1 MRTDDVSPWLI
12 RGLYLFGFALI
23 LTAAI
28 DLMTTVW
35 PLRPGELTWRY
46 GFLGLAAGYMQT
58 PTLGLLFIMG
68 AAALDDSPMILRL
81 GALVCLLTALVL
93 IGVMGMFG
101 LDVLQMRGLRPEEA
115 RASVLAGGIFQE
127 IKYFVAWLVFT
138 TLGYGGMK
146 TARALSDRGSSQPR
160 APGIVSARGAA
171 GSAD

>member
-35 PLRPGELTWRY
+35 PMRPAELAWRY

-58 PTLGLLFIMG
+58 PTLGLLLIMG
-68 AAALDDSPMILRL
+68 AAALNDSSMVLRL
-81 GALVCLLTALVL
+81 MALVCLATAVIL
-93 IGVMGMFG
+93 IGVMGIFG
-101 LDVLQMRGLRPEEA
+101 LDVIQMRGLRAEEM

-127 IKYFVAWLVFT
+127 VKYFVSMLVFAA
-138 TLGYGGMK
+138 LGYGGLR
-146 TARALSDRGSSQPR
+146 TARTLSAHAAGRPH

-171 GSAD
+171 ESAD